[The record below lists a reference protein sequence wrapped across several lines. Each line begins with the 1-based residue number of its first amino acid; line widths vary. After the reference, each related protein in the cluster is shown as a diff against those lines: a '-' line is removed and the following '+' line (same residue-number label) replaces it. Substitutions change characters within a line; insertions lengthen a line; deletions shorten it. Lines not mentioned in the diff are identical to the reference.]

1 MTMESV
7 AARAGVAKTSVY
19 RRHAN
24 RGELLTAVLKVAI
37 GTPEVPRE
45 GSSRDKIRIALG
57 QAWRQM
63 SDVLGPGGLAAIVGN
78 SDPEFTDLFRA
89 ALRPYDKALVAR
101 IRDDSQAGRLRRD
114 LDAEGVVSL
123 MFGAYLGELVRH
135 GRVTSRWLDRSMEM
149 IWLVMNPPTRT
160 RRRDGDP
167 QRD

>member
-1 MTMESV
+1 MTMENV
-7 AARAGVAKTSVY
+7 AARAGIAKTSIY

-24 RGELLTAVLKVAI
+24 RSELLTAVLEVAI

-45 GSSRDKIRIALG
+45 GTVREKIRVALG

-63 SDVLGPGGLAAIVGN
+63 TDVLGPGGLAAIVGN

-101 IRDDSQAGRLRRD
+101 IRGDAKAGRLRRD

-135 GRVTSRWLDRSMEM
+135 GRVTSGWLDRSMEM
-149 IWLVMNPPTRT
+149 IWLVMTSTDTPGRNEGGLPE
-160 RRRDGDP
+160 
-167 QRD
+167 